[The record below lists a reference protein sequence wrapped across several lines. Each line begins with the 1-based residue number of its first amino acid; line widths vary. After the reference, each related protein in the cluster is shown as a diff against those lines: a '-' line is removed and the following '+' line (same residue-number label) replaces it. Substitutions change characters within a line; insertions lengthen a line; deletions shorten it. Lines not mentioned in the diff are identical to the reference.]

1 MAKKQL
7 FGTDGIRTKANV
19 YPLTPET
26 SAIIGRAITRWFRA
40 QKSTSPITAAIGTD
54 TRISSQMLSFA
65 VSSGIMSAGGNVID
79 LKVVP
84 TPVVSDFVRTHG
96 CDFGIVISASH
107 NPFGDN
113 GIKIFNENGSKLND
127 AQELEIEAIFFDDV
141 NLEKPVD
148 ALIGRSFAA
157 SSPTSE
163 YIERLRERF
172 AALSGSG
179 FKICVDCA
187 NGATAEVAKE
197 IFSKFDNLNVDY
209 NFCEPN
215 GLNIN
220 DNCGAL
226 HPEVLAE
233 RVSGQKADIGF
244 ALDGDGDRLITIDEL
259 GRVVDGDKLIGI
271 LAKHLD
277 RLGKLNKRTVAVTVM
292 SNAGLEKHLGGCGIA
307 IARTDVGDRYLFEK
321 ISAEGL
327 SLAGEN
333 SGHII
338 IPEIN
343 PTGDGI
349 IAALVL
355 LEMLYT
361 TGRKLSE
368 LADEIELFPQIQVK
382 VKIAGEKV
390 PLEKIPGLLEKI
402 GDEEAALSGGRM
414 LVRYSG
420 TEPVMRIMAEGPDK
434 IKVQKSVDEIAEFVK
449 DFYGGNR

>member
-26 SAIIGRAITRWFRA
+26 SAVIGRAITRWFRA
-40 QKSTSPITAAIGTD
+40 QKPTPQITAAIGTD

-127 AQELEIEAIFFDDV
+127 AQELEIEALFFDDQ
-141 NLEKPVD
+141 NIEKPVD
-148 ALIGRSFAA
+148 ALIGRAFAA

-163 YIERLRERF
+163 YIERLRTRF
-172 AALSGSG
+172 AALSGSN

-187 NGATAEVAKE
+187 NGATAEVAKG
-197 IFSKFDNLNVDY
+197 IFGKFDNLSVDY

-226 HPEVLAE
+226 HPEVLAARVAE
-233 RVSGQKADIGF
+233 RKADIGF
-244 ALDGDGDRLITIDEL
+244 ALDGDGDRLITIDER

-292 SNAGLEKHLGGCGIA
+292 TNSGLEKHLRECGIA
-307 IARTDVGDRYLFEK
+307 VARTDVGDRYLFEK

-327 SLAGEN
+327 ALAGEN

-355 LEMLYT
+355 LEILSE
-361 TGRKLSE
+361 TGKRLSE
-368 LADEIELFPQIQVK
+368 LADGIELFPQIQVK
-382 VKIAGEKV
+382 VKIPGEKI
-390 PLEKIPGLLEKI
+390 PLEKIPGLLDKI
-402 GDEEAALSGGRM
+402 SAEEALLSGGRM

-420 TEPVMRIMAEGPDK
+420 TEPVMRVMAEGPDNAA
-434 IKVQKSVDEIAEFVK
+434 VQKSVDEVAEFVK
-449 DFYGGNR
+449 NFYGGIR

>member
-40 QKSTSPITAAIGTD
+40 QKSTSQITAAIGTD

-163 YIERLRERF
+163 
-172 AALSGSG
+172 
-179 FKICVDCA
+179 
-187 NGATAEVAKE
+187 
-197 IFSKFDNLNVDY
+197 
-209 NFCEPN
+209 
-215 GLNIN
+215 
-220 DNCGAL
+220 
-226 HPEVLAE
+226 
-233 RVSGQKADIGF
+233 
-244 ALDGDGDRLITIDEL
+244 
-259 GRVVDGDKLIGI
+259 
-271 LAKHLD
+271 
-277 RLGKLNKRTVAVTVM
+277 
-292 SNAGLEKHLGGCGIA
+292 
-307 IARTDVGDRYLFEK
+307 
-321 ISAEGL
+321 
-327 SLAGEN
+327 
-333 SGHII
+333 
-338 IPEIN
+338 
-343 PTGDGI
+343 
-349 IAALVL
+349 
-355 LEMLYT
+355 
-361 TGRKLSE
+361 
-368 LADEIELFPQIQVK
+368 
-382 VKIAGEKV
+382 
-390 PLEKIPGLLEKI
+390 
-402 GDEEAALSGGRM
+402 
-414 LVRYSG
+414 
-420 TEPVMRIMAEGPDK
+420 
-434 IKVQKSVDEIAEFVK
+434 
-449 DFYGGNR
+449 

>member
-26 SAIIGRAITRWFRA
+26 SAIIGRAITHWFRA
-40 QKSTSPITAAIGTD
+40 QKSTSQITAAIGTD

-148 ALIGRSFAA
+148 ALIGRSLAA

-163 YIERLRERF
+163 YSERLRERF

>member
-40 QKSTSPITAAIGTD
+40 QKSTSQITAAIGTD

-148 ALIGRSFAA
+148 TLIGRSFAA

-172 AALSGSG
+172 ASLSGSG

-233 RVSGQKADIGF
+233 HVSVQKADIGF